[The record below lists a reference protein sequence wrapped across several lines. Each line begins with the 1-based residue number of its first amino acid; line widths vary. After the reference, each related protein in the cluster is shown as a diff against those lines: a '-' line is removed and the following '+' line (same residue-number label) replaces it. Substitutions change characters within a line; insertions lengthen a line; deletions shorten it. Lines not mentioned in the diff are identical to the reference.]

1 MIFFRSSKKVLRMK
15 DKKEIISFGDFEKVD
30 LRVGK
35 IISVE
40 GLKGYN
46 RILRIT
52 VDLGDEKREI
62 MSGIAK
68 HYSPEE
74 LVHKSV
80 IVCANLEPKKFG
92 ENTSNGMILA
102 AAAAAAGD
110 KDKKPVLLTVFE
122 EVEPGSPIL

>member
-1 MIFFRSSKKVLRMK
+1 MK

-35 IISVE
+35 IINVE
-40 GLKGYN
+40 SLKGYN

-92 ENTSNGMILA
+92 EDTSNGMILA
-102 AAAAAAGD
+102 AAAAAAD
-110 KDKKPVLLTVFE
+110 EKDKKPILLTVFE